1 MKPETPITYSIEEG
15 GTFILE
21 TWTGKISA
29 DDLAAHWKVYLADP
43 AVMQIRRTIADLRHA
58 EILFFGAELSDLI
71 QTIVAPRLGSLD
83 WKTAIV
89 VRDAT
94 QFGVSR
100 QYQTFAEWYSRDCI
114 FDDFAAA
121 KTWLLAQE

>member
-1 MKPETPITYSIEEG
+1 MLASPITYAIEG
-15 GTFILE
+15 GGRFILE

-29 DDLAAHWKVYLADP
+29 DDLAAYWKVYLSDP
-43 AVMQIRRTIADLRHA
+43 AVLKIRRTIVDLRHA

-83 WKTAIV
+83 WKTALIV
-89 VRDAT
+89 QNAV

-100 QYQTFAEWYSRDCI
+100 QYQTFADWYSKDSI

-121 KTWLLAQE
+121 KAWLLAQK